1 MAGWEAGKRRWWP
14 CCYLLARAQVLLAN
28 RKMTVAAALA
38 TRGHTSG
45 TAGDGD
51 GRPRSKAALGGDG
64 GAFGAAGVLWWRAAR
79 AGAKVTPGGSVGG
92 YTDGIH
98 GGVVVHTGGG
108 VRREAR
114 SAAAPGPLVAMVCGG
129 GVR

>member
-1 MAGWEAGKRRWWP
+1 MVALL
-14 CCYLLARAQVLLAN
+14 LLARAQALLAN

-38 TRGHTSG
+38 ARGHTSG

-64 GAFGAAGVLWWRAAR
+64 GAFGAAGVLWWRAR
-79 AGAKVTPGGSVGG
+79 AGAKVTLGGSVGG

-98 GGVVVHTGGG
+98 GGVVAMRVVHTGGR

>member
-1 MAGWEAGKRRWWP
+1 MALL
-14 CCYLLARAQVLLAN
+14 LLARAQALLAN

-98 GGVVVHTGGG
+98 GGVVAMRVVHRGGRQG
-108 VRREAR
+108 RRREAR